1 MRRALRLAR
10 EAARRGEVPIGA
22 LVVSAAGSSSGAA
35 NATIARH
42 DPSAH
47 AEVLAL
53 RRAGRR
59 AGNYRL
65 TGSTLYVTLE
75 PCPMCLGAM
84 IHARVA
90 RLVFGARDPKTG
102 ALRLLQDPAFLARTN
117 HRVLVSGP
125 ILEEECGAI
134 LRQFFA
140 QRRRKLVRNEG

>member
-10 EAARRGEVPIGA
+10 EAGRRGEVPVGA
-22 LVVSAAGSSSGAA
+22 LVLDAAGAPAGAA

-47 AEVLAL
+47 AEILAL

-84 IHARVA
+84 IHARIA

-102 ALRLLQDPAFLARTN
+102 ALPLLEDPAFLARTN
-117 HRVLVSGP
+117 HRILVSGP
-125 ILEEECGAI
+125 ILEEECGAL

-140 QRRRKLVRNEG
+140 QRRLRVTEP